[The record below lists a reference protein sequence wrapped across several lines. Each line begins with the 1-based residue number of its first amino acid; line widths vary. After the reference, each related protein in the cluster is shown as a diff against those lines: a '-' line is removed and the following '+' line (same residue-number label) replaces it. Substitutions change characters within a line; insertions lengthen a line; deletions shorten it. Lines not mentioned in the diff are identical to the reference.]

1 MNINRKKICRICA
14 SRKFKTVIDFGENP
28 LVNSLLEKKELG
40 KEKTYPLLVEQCQK
54 CFLVQ
59 VVNPIS
65 SKKIYQDQDYLYYT
79 GDMPQESQYMQAF
92 NGLVADLERMTKPGD
107 FIVEIGSNDG
117 TVLKKFKKRK
127 LLGIDPATN
136 VATRAIARGIP
147 TLAAEF
153 NERTA
158 KNIAKEFGQAKV
170 IGGANCLAHI
180 DDIHSVL
187 KGVKALLTKDGIFWV
202 ECNYWPGMV
211 KEKHYALIYH
221 DHYSYFSLKNWV
233 DLAKM
238 HGLKLFDAYV
248 TKAQG
253 EGLSLRL
260 YAAPAR
266 PAGGYDKKPTK
277 RFSSLLKEDK
287 KYNNYETAKRYRY
300 EVLGEAKK
308 LGDLVKGLKGTVAGY
323 GAAAKGFSILK
334 LAGLDGKHIKFLVD
348 DSPAKQGKYSP
359 VTHIPVISRAEAE
372 KKLPDYFIILVPNY
386 AKVIMEKEKEFRNQG
401 GKFVLPV
408 APIKIV

>member
-1 MNINRKKICRICA
+1 MMKKNSNRACRVC
-14 SRKFKTVIDFGENP
+14 SSKRFKTVIDFGQNP

-40 KEKTYPLLVEQCQK
+40 REKTYPLVVEQCQN

-59 VVNPIS
+59 IVNPIS
-65 SKKIYQDQDYLYYT
+65 SKQIYQDQDYLYYT
-79 GDMPQESQYMQAF
+79 GDMPQQSQYMMSF
-92 NGLVADLERMTKPGD
+92 NSLVADIENMTKSGD

-117 TVLKKFKKRK
+117 TVIKKFKDRRI
-127 LLGIDPATN
+127 LGVDPSTN
-136 VATRAIARGIP
+136 VVTRAIARDIP
-147 TLAAEF
+147 TLSAEF

-158 KNIAKEFGQAKV
+158 INIAKEFGQAKV

-187 KGVKALLTKDGIFWV
+187 KGVRALLAKDGIFWV

-221 DHYSYFSLKNWV
+221 DHYSYFTLKNWV

-238 HGLKLFDAYV
+238 YGMNVFDAYV
-248 TKAQG
+248 TEAQG

-260 YAAPAR
+260 YI
-266 PAGGYDKKPTK
+266 GYDKIPSD
-277 RFSSLLKEDK
+277 RFSELLVEDMG
-287 KYNNYETAKRYRY
+287 YNNYKTAQRYRKD
-300 EVLGEAKK
+300 VLKEAEK
-308 LGDLVKGLKGTVAGY
+308 LSNLVTGLKGTVAGY

-334 LAGLDGKHIKFLVD
+334 LAGLDGRHIKFLVD

-359 VTHIPVISRAEAE
+359 VTHIPIISRAEAE
-372 KKLPDYFIILVPNY
+372 NKSPDYFIILAPNY
-386 AKVIMEKEKEFRNQG
+386 ARLIMEKEKDSEFRRRG
-401 GKFVLPV
+401 GKFIVPV
-408 APIKIV
+408 GEMKIL